1 MHCHPTV
8 INLFPLYVTLKCP
21 GKMGSSRVSCEHLK
35 SKNVMSVKAFA
46 IVKPRELHSWRA
58 SSGCDQQNIRVLW
71 FMFLLFTIVESYAV
85 CVRTQAMFSWLSY
98 WLLSCLYAGPVKS
111 PYVTPICR
119 ISTQL
124 SHSTITFLYI
134 TWHFQ
139 WNGNISLQYAEGVK
153 VYFANIVHVVE
164 NSIPLLYRC
173 AFFPRTWW
181 RMVYLYYTA
190 VLSSRGHVI
199 PTIKQLTMAYHCDP
213 HLQLPAIRL
222 QIYTQ
227 KCVKHTSAA
236 DPDSHNCV
244 SCKGFWSQLNR
255 ST

>member
-1 MHCHPTV
+1 MLLTFV
-8 INLFPLYVTLKCP
+8 V
-21 GKMGSSRVSCEHLK
+21 
-35 SKNVMSVKAFA
+35 
-46 IVKPRELHSWRA
+46 
-58 SSGCDQQNIRVLW
+58 
-71 FMFLLFTIVESYAV
+71 FLLNCHI
-85 CVRTQAMFSWLSY
+85 
-98 WLLSCLYAGPVKS
+98 P
-111 PYVTPICR
+111 
-119 ISTQL
+119 L
-124 SHSTITFLYI
+124 SHSFILHGTFSEMVTYFAMQI
-134 TWHFQ
+134 
-139 WNGNISLQYAEGVK
+139 

-173 AFFPRTWW
+173 AFFPRNWW
-181 RMVYLYYTA
+181 RIVYLFYTA

-199 PTIKQLTMAYHCDP
+199 PTIKQLTVAYHCDP

-244 SCKGFWSQLNR
+244 SCKGFSSQVDR